1 MRTGPPAPLVS
12 LVSGVLKEN
21 QGSKARRAALEP
33 RAPRATKD
41 SWVRWVS
48 LETPDPLALQA
59 LKGPGAAWDQRVLLD
74 AWGPKENRDWLVMM
88 DTKALWDPSD
98 LLDQKAKRGSRA
110 RTARRRVPLGHLEI
124 GVLWV
129 IEETAGNRGT
139 LGTLDRRVCQASV
152 ESQASRANPGIWDPG
167 GGRDPKDQ
175 KAQRDQRESKAR
187 RGPQAGGGSRAC
199 RGCQGPGAWW
209 GDRASRASLD
219 QMGFLAGTGKWD
231 SRGSRETMGTL
242 APWALLGREEIQV
255 WPAYLEHRDPQDS
268 RVRVGYP
275 DSWVPLANE
284 GQRAER
290 GSLET
295 RGSLGPKASRA
306 TLARWASQEWQ
317 VSSDLRAPLETSVSK
332 ASRVLG
338 GHLV

>member
-1 MRTGPPAPLVS
+1 
-12 LVSGVLKEN
+12 
-21 QGSKARRAALEP
+21 
-33 RAPRATKD
+33 
-41 SWVRWVS
+41 
-48 LETPDPLALQA
+48 
-59 LKGPGAAWDQRVLLD
+59 
-74 AWGPKENRDWLVMM
+74 
-88 DTKALWDPSD
+88 
-98 LLDQKAKRGSRA
+98 
-110 RTARRRVPLGHLEI
+110 
-124 GVLWV
+124 
-129 IEETAGNRGT
+129 
-139 LGTLDRRVCQASV
+139 
-152 ESQASRANPGIWDPG
+152 
-167 GGRDPKDQ
+167 
-175 KAQRDQRESKAR
+175 
-187 RGPQAGGGSRAC
+187 
-199 RGCQGPGAWW
+199 
-209 GDRASRASLD
+209 
-219 QMGFLAGTGKWD
+219 
-231 SRGSRETMGTL
+231 MGTL